1 MVPFLIAVL
10 VALLLNY
17 LTYLNIA
24 DIPRLKPNF
33 KWTQS
38 IFNKGLPLLFALIA
52 VLLTLQSVQF
62 LRVKYQRGLLRK
74 NPDSREV
81 FEWIEENTDKEAVFL
96 IDPLILDF
104 YLYAQRAL
112 FVSFQHSPQ
121 SAADILEWYER
132 IELSNGDQSFL
143 TPKTKGILRENFY
156 QLDSLMIQQLA
167 DTYGL
172 DYYLG
177 LVENQLLFESVYAD
191 DTFVLY
197 KIDHTLDG

>member
-1 MVPFLIAVL
+1 MVPFLSAVL

-17 LTYLNIA
+17 LTYLNLA
-24 DIPRLKPNF
+24 DIPRIKSNF

-38 IFNKGLPLLFALIA
+38 IFSKGLPLLFALIA
-52 VLLTLQSVQF
+52 VLLSLQSLRF
-62 LRVKYQRGLLRK
+62 LQVKYQRGKLRQ
-74 NPDSREV
+74 NPDSHVV
-81 FEWIEENTDKEAVFL
+81 FEWIEDNTDKDVVFL

-143 TPKTKGILRENFY
+143 TPKAKGILRENFY
-156 QLDSLMIQQLA
+156 QLDSLLIQQLA

-172 DYYLG
+172 TYYLG
-177 LVENQLLFESVYAD
+177 LAKNQLLFERVYAD

-197 KIDHTLDG
+197 KIEQTSDG